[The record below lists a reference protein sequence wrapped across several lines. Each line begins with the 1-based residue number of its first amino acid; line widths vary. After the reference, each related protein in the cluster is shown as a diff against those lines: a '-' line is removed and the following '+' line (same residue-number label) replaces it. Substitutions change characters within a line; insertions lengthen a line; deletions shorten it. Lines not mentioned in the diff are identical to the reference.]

1 MAYRQRVLEL
11 NASDERGIKVIREK
25 VKSFASLSTRSTV
38 PGYPSPPWKLIILD
52 EADSLTG
59 DAQTALRRTMELYS
73 KGTRFCLCCNY
84 VSRIIEPLVSRCAKF
99 RFKAIPEEEGLGRLE
114 EIVRREGIS
123 LSNDVDDV
131 DDVSDDVVFD
141 GKNAKNS
148 TLLRRFIRRCEGD
161 LRRAITCLQTAHRLN
176 STISWE
182 ILNDLTGSVK
192 DDLVEASIELIKPGG
207 GGVRDTSVNNPTNI
221 AKWVTGSLQASGYSL
236 QEFLSQFGEEIL
248 LGNHGFSDGKLS
260 LMSEKIGLVEHRM
273 MDGADGPLQI
283 MSLLSYCQWL
293 LSFDGKVNIMLS

>member
-99 RFKAIPEEEGLGRLE
+99 RFKAIPEKEGLGRLE

-123 LSNDVDDV
+123 LSNADGDGDGDDG
-131 DDVSDDVVFD
+131 D
-141 GKNAKNS
+141 NAKNS
-148 TLLRRFIRRCEGD
+148 TLLLRFIRRCEGD

-207 GGVRDTSVNNPTNI
+207 GSGSGQIDTAVNSPTNI

-248 LGNHGFSDGKLS
+248 LGNHGFSDVKLS

-293 LSFDGKVNIMLS
+293 LSFDGKVVNIMLS